1 MRASGSFD
9 LGNHAP
15 LLRVKNSA
23 LPADEFTQ
31 IITGQGSG
39 EQSPRDA
46 PRRTPQS
53 VTLVLSSDP
62 ENLPPSQLVQSEAPA
77 AESVPAT
84 QLLQSVAL
92 VFASEPENL
101 PAAQSSHVPTLV
113 CAGNSENLPAS

>member
-1 MRASGSFD
+1 MLVTLDGMRASVRRRREITVPLRRCSMRASGSFD

-31 IITGQGSG
+31 IITGQDSG

-53 VTLVLSSDP
+53 VALVLSS
-62 ENLPPSQLVQSEAPA
+62 
-77 AESVPAT
+77 ES
-84 QLLQSVAL
+84 
-92 VFASEPENL
+92 ENL